1 MGGDGFLYALT
12 THPICNK
19 NKREKQ
25 EKKEKGKMLNKELKH
40 ICNMYYLNLTTRPF
54 VRYA

>member
-19 NKREKQ
+19 KQ
-25 EKKEKGKMLNKELKH
+25 KGETGEKEKRKDVE
-40 ICNMYYLNLTTRPF
+40 
-54 VRYA
+54 

>member
-25 EKKEKGKMLNKELKH
+25 EERKKRKDVE
-40 ICNMYYLNLTTRPF
+40 
-54 VRYA
+54 